1 MNAFRR
7 SSRHDQIPRS
17 LKNSA
22 RSERLPEFHVEVPS
36 GRSAANQAFHHDA
49 FSHGFIILWQVILGC
64 AKTSHFHWQRQ
75 AVAALPTQ
83 DCTISEKFG
92 SAASLSIVGLLKDKK
107 NPMRHT
113 IAFIVAALLAVAPVA
128 YGKKNIRSF
137 SHRSSRGT
145 KPRIRMLH
153 SGSSKGRPHP
163 ASPHGNRVH
172 KRL

>member
-1 MNAFRR
+1 MPFAEAAVTTR
-7 SSRHDQIPRS
+7 SHAASRIRLGPSACQNFTSKSRPGARPRT
-17 LKNSA
+17 
-22 RSERLPEFHVEVPS
+22 RPS
-36 GRSAANQAFHHDA
+36 ITTRSAMAL
-49 FSHGFIILWQVILGC
+49 LWQVILGR
-64 AKTSHFHWQRQ
+64 AKTKHFHWQRQ
-75 AVAALPTQ
+75 AVATLLEP
-83 DCTISEKFG
+83 DLHVFG
-92 SAASLSIVGLLKDKK
+92 EVRLCGVTVYRRIAEDKK